1 MDFNPHSHK
10 GSDDSGKRTKGL
22 LVNFNP
28 HSHKGSDLQLLYTI
42 KLSKISI
49 HTPTRGVTLLNQYP
63 GLYEND
69 FNPHSHK
76 GSDNGF
82 RWSWRLL
89 VISIHTPTRG
99 VTDNGK
105 QEGIYMQ
112 FQSTLPQGEW
122 PKGMLLQIFW
132 QYFNPHSHKGSDA
145 VP

>member
-1 MDFNPHSHK
+1 MTPS
-10 GSDDSGKRTKGL
+10 SDVINT
-22 LVNFNP
+22 V
-28 HSHKGSDLQLLYTI
+28 QT
-42 KLSKISI
+42 ISI

-99 VTDNGK
+99 VTQEVADMADKPIDFNPHSHKGSDKECVELGSNLTISIHTPTRGVTDNGK

-112 FQSTLPQGEW
+112 FQSTLPQGE
-122 PKGMLLQIFW
+122 
-132 QYFNPHSHKGSDA
+132 
-145 VP
+145 